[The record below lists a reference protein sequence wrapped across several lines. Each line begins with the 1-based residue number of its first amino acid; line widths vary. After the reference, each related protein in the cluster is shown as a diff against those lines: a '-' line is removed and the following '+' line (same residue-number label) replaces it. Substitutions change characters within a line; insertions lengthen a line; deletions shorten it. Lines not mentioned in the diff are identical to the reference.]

1 MLAAY
6 KLYIF
11 SSVGFIFLCVT
22 VYLMHMSI
30 ILNFYI
36 SFGEKGTVILE

>member
-1 MLAAY
+1 MVAAY

-11 SSVGFIFLCVT
+11 SSVGFIFLFVT

-36 SFGEKGTVILE
+36 SFREKGTVILE

>member
-1 MLAAY
+1 MVAAY

-11 SSVGFIFLCVT
+11 SSVGFIFLFVT

-30 ILNFYI
+30 ILTFYI